1 MVLVV
6 LEAIP
11 AKVQGFR
18 GRVGASESLEGVTL
32 LPPRVAL
39 LLPRP
44 AGNTKH
50 SGANPATGLQ
60 AARMN
65 SLSKA
70 SAASCDFL
78 KSRSPKGYKLG
89 NFTTLQ
95 ARMKKSSAR
104 KCVSFGFVLG

>member
-1 MVLVV
+1 M
-6 LEAIP
+6 
-11 AKVQGFR
+11 
-18 GRVGASESLEGVTL
+18 GASESLEGVTL
-32 LPPRVAL
+32 LPPTVVL
-39 LLPRP
+39 LLLRP

-70 SAASCDFL
+70 SAASCDLL

-104 KCVSFGFVLG
+104 KHVSFRFVLG